1 MTFPQKY
8 RLISKTFWWVDVHF
22 YKKKTNVSWQITGI
36 KLSFTAK
43 NDLYMGKKQKYYVV
57 WRGHQPGIYASW
69 TECQLQIKGFPN
81 AKYKAFERKDL
92 AEAAFREDPSNHIQ
106 KKKSAAKPKTT
117 APKSAGIVWESI
129 AVDAACSGNP
139 GIMEYQGVDTS
150 SGERLFYKKFRLG
163 TNNIGEFLAIVHGL
177 AWLKQQERG
186 NLPIYTD
193 SATALKWIRI
203 KKCRTQLKRTP
214 QTEELFQIIARAEN
228 WLKNNTFK
236 NPLLKWETESWG
248 EIPAD
253 FGRK

>member
-1 MTFPQKY
+1 
-8 RLISKTFWWVDVHF
+8 
-22 YKKKTNVSWQITGI
+22 
-36 KLSFTAK
+36 
-43 NDLYMGKKQKYYVV
+43 MGKKQKYYVV
-57 WRGHQPGIYASW
+57 WRGHQPGIYTSW
-69 TECQLQIKGFPN
+69 TECQLQIKGFPD
-81 AKYKAFERKDL
+81 AKYKAFERRDL
-92 AEAAFREDPSNHIQ
+92 AEAAFLENPSKHIQ
-106 KKKSAAKPKTT
+106 RKTT
-117 APKSAGIVWESI
+117 ATKPKPTAPKAANIVWESI

-139 GIMEYQGVDTS
+139 GVMEYQGVDTR
-150 SGERLFYKKFRLG
+150 SGERLFHKKFRLG

-177 AWLKQQERG
+177 AWLKQQEHN

-228 WLKNNTFK
+228 WLKNNTYK

>member
-1 MTFPQKY
+1 
-8 RLISKTFWWVDVHF
+8 
-22 YKKKTNVSWQITGI
+22 
-36 KLSFTAK
+36 
-43 NDLYMGKKQKYYVV
+43 MGKKQKYYVV
-57 WRGHQPGIYASW
+57 WRGHRPGIYTSW
-69 TECQLQIKGFPN
+69 TECQLQIKGFPD
-81 AKYKAFERKDL
+81 AKYKAFDRRDL
-92 AEAAFREDPSNHIQ
+92 AEAAFLEDSSKHIQ
-106 KKKSAAKPKTT
+106 WKRTATKPKAA
-117 APKSAGIVWESI
+117 APKAANIVWESI

-139 GIMEYQGVDTS
+139 GVMEYQGVDTR
-150 SGERLFYKKFRLG
+150 SGERLFHKKFRLG

-177 AWLKQQERG
+177 AWLKQQERDH
-186 NLPIYTD
+186 LPIYTD

-228 WLKNNTFK
+228 WLKNNAYK